1 MGKSQRNKKNSF
13 VQKLLNAVVVVLVVA
28 TVLVML
34 WGVLNSQGVPHKL
47 FNAVKV
53 GDVGISVLEYNYY
66 YETAL
71 QNFYNQYYS
80 IIGYLGIDFNK
91 SFKKQDSGWGEEG
104 GTWDDYFK
112 ELTNGYVSEA
122 VVLSEAAK
130 AKGMTLNEE
139 NKAEIEKTLEEN
151 RKAAQ
156 SNQISLKQFYAMY
169 YGSGMNEKVL
179 RNLMERQYLAAQYV
193 DELLESYQY
202 SDQQIKDYYTEHAD
216 DMDYF
221 NYMKYSFSIAAPQGN
236 TDEEKKAWVDAV
248 KAKAQEMC
256 DKVTDR
262 ASFAALA
269 VEYTEDET
277 KKEDY
282 EDEDACY
289 KHLLKSSVGVNEEEW
304 VVSADRKNGDKTV
317 VSGESTVDGKE
328 LVVTTGLGFY
338 TDGKWVELAQKLLE
352 NHASGLIIN
361 TGGYLYEVPKC
372 LKEFCDEND
381 LPLLTVPWE
390 VVLVDM
396 IKDLSIRLFLQGTAD
411 EQIIAAFIR
420 AIEKPQNHER
430 YRKELLQHF
439 DVDGIFRVVLITTD
453 GLDEMDTVERKKLS
467 YRLQIYL
474 ENITHNG
481 SFFYYDGNF
490 VLVMNDVSQ
499 KDFDEI
505 VNGMV
510 RRTKRRMPEVPIYV
524 GSGPNVAWILCR
536 RIFLL

>member
-317 VSGESTVDGKE
+317 VSGESTVDVILFLGRERESYKTVGVRHILISANMTATTAEATAAKEEAKAKAEALLAKFKENGGTEEAFIALVADNTDDEASIEDGGLYEKFAKGYMTEAFDAWAYDETRKKGDSAVVESDLGYHVMYFSDYGEEYWKVQARAAKQNEDYGAHLKE
-328 LVVTTGLGFY
+328 LQEAAPLKVAGF
-338 TDGKWVELAQKLLE
+338 GMNLA
-352 NHASGLIIN
+352 G
-361 TGGYLYEVPKC
+361 
-372 LKEFCDEND
+372 
-381 LPLLTVPWE
+381 
-390 VVLVDM
+390 
-396 IKDLSIRLFLQGTAD
+396 R
-411 EQIIAAFIR
+411 
-420 AIEKPQNHER
+420 
-430 YRKELLQHF
+430 
-439 DVDGIFRVVLITTD
+439 
-453 GLDEMDTVERKKLS
+453 
-467 YRLQIYL
+467 
-474 ENITHNG
+474 
-481 SFFYYDGNF
+481 
-490 VLVMNDVSQ
+490 
-499 KDFDEI
+499 
-505 VNGMV
+505 
-510 RRTKRRMPEVPIYV
+510 
-524 GSGPNVAWILCR
+524 
-536 RIFLL
+536 